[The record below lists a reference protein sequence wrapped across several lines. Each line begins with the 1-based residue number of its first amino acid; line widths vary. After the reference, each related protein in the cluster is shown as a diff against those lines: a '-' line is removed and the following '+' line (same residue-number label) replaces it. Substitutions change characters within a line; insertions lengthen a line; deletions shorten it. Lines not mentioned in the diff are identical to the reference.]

1 MWGKLKQWAARVR
14 RDTLALWFAV
24 RDERTPWWLRGLG
37 FLIIAY
43 ALSPV
48 DLIPDFLPL
57 IGYLD
62 ELILLPAG
70 LWLMIRYMPAGLLAE
85 SRARADDWLAAG
97 NSKPRSVLGAI
108 IVVAIWVTVAWWL
121 ISIFAPSAI
130 ADAAG
135 SDLLACTPDC
145 KSR

>member
-1 MWGKLKQWAARVR
+1 MWEKLKLWAARVR
-14 RDTLALWFAV
+14 RDTLALWFAI
-24 RDERTPWWLRGLG
+24 RDRRTPWWLRWFGL
-37 FLIIAY
+37 LIIAY

-70 LWLMIRYMPAGLLAE
+70 LWLMIRCMPAEVLVD
-85 SRARADDWLAAG
+85 SRARADAWLAAG
-97 NSKPRSVLGAI
+97 ESKPRSTLGAVIVI
-108 IVVAIWVTVAWWL
+108 IIWVTVAWWL

-130 ADAAG
+130 AGATGIDHVMH
-135 SDLLACTPDC
+135 SL
-145 KSR
+145 S

>member
-1 MWGKLKQWAARVR
+1 MWEKLKQWAAGVR
-14 RDTLALWFAV
+14 RDTLALWFAI
-24 RDERTPWWLRGLG
+24 RDRRTPWWLRWLG

-48 DLIPDFLPL
+48 DLIPDFIPL

-70 LWLMIRYMPAGLLAE
+70 LWLMIRHMPAEVLAD
-85 SRARADDWLAAG
+85 SRARADAWLAAG
-97 NSKPRSVLGAI
+97 ESKPRSALGALIVI
-108 IVVAIWVTVAWWL
+108 IIWATVAWWL

-130 ADAAG
+130 AHGVAA
-135 SDLLACTPDC
+135 DC
-145 KSR
+145 VTVPQG

>member
-1 MWGKLKQWAARVR
+1 MWRELKQWAARVR
-14 RDTLALWFAV
+14 RDTLALWFAA
-24 RDERTPWWLRGLG
+24 RDRRTPWWLRLLG
-37 FLIIAY
+37 FVIIAY

-70 LWLMIRYMPAGLLAE
+70 LWLMIRCMPVEVLAE
-85 SRARADDWLAAG
+85 SRSRADDWLRAG
-97 NSKPRSVLGAI
+97 KSKPRSALGAF
-108 IVVAIWVTVAWWL
+108 IVIVIWVTVAWWL

-130 ADAAG
+130 ASVARHE
-135 SDLLACTPDC
+135 LFT
-145 KSR
+145 